1 MDKKIKLDEAWEYS
15 NSHDLRELLNSVF
28 GIDDGELLDHFIKW
42 FSQDDLKNC
51 LLSIIKYNDLEDDFY
66 DNDLQDDIDYSSLED
81 EVTSADILD
90 YLLSFQRG
98 TVEPIGIVVNQIFHY
113 FPEEKLI
120 RSLKDFLKDNDLQDE
135 FEFFNYNELDEAL
148 PFDLAKAYK
157 NRDGNRD
164 YTRFNTN
171 IDFENSDYTEVT
183 PEEAK
188 QIYKTDPESLHL
200 VIDGQ
205 LITFRENGKPSLDY
219 RIHWLN
225 RDKFY
230 TRASGEVIR
239 DTKKMPASHLFSIAS
254 KIYKV
259 DEKTKDQDLL
269 NNRKQNPESPKY
281 NYNPDKVDLTGPGYW
296 DNPDYDKHVLRGSS
310 YPSDYTFSSNQR
322 DIDYYKDRIAQEK
335 SDFEQGHW
343 NGREEDY
350 QRTMD
355 RLTNMLNS
363 LENRRKELLQ
373 QKQDFTA
380 RKRFANSEK
389 ELKEPFNKY
398 RVLKKDLKDISIKV
412 GIAKDKLQ
420 TTKDY
425 GSPETREVKSNLEEL
440 FSKLENLQKEIRKA
454 ELYLKGCDEEDAEAV
469 EAAEKEVNSVVE
481 KQNELQAEM
490 NKLLRRD
497 Q

>member
-15 NSHDLRELLNSVF
+15 NSHDLRELLNSVL

-51 LLSIIKYNDLEDDFY
+51 LLSLIKDNDLEDDFY
-66 DNDLQDDIDYSSLED
+66 GNDLQDDIDYSSID
-81 EVTSADILD
+81 VTSTELLNYI
-90 YLLSFQRG
+90 LSFKG
-98 TVEPIGIVVNQIFHY
+98 GSGDPTGIVVNQIFHY

-157 NRDGNRD
+157 NRDGSRD

-200 VIDGQ
+200 IIDGQ

-225 RDKFY
+225 SDKFY

-259 DEKTKDQDLL
+259 DEKAKDQGLL
-269 NNRKQNPESPKY
+269 DNRKQNPESPKY
-281 NYNPDKVDLTGPGYW
+281 NYNPDKVDLTGPDYW
-296 DNPDYDKHVLRGSS
+296 HNPNYDKHVLRGSS
-310 YPSDYTFSSNQR
+310 EPSDYAFSSNQR

-335 SDFEQGHW
+335 SDFEKGYW
-343 NGREEDY
+343 NGKEEDY

-363 LENRRKELLQ
+363 LENRRQELLQ
-373 QKQDFTA
+373 NKKDFAA
-380 RKRFANSEK
+380 RRRFASAEK
-389 ELKEPFNKY
+389 DLKEPFNKY
-398 RVLKKDLKDISIKV
+398 RVLKKDLKDISGQV
-412 GIAKDKLQ
+412 ERAKGKLQ
-420 TTKDY
+420 SAKDY
-425 GSPETREVKSNLEEL
+425 GSPETREVKANLEEL
-440 FSKLENLQKEIRKA
+440 LSKMENLQREIRKA
-454 ELYLKGCDEEDAEAV
+454 ELYLKGCDEDDAEAV
-469 EAAEKEVNSVVE
+469 DAAEKEVNSVVE